1 MSVEE
6 RRYSPLRPGAA
17 AAALRGL
24 LVAAPGLP
32 AQAVALVALLY
43 LAATDGG
50 YYPLDWYPAGLA
62 VLALLG
68 LWAALVAPRPPPRR
82 LALAA
87 TVLLAAFG
95 GWALVSAA
103 WAGEPGAAWDG
114 ANRALLYAALFGLFA
129 LWPVPSSAA
138 RWLVALAGIGIAVIG
153 LVELLRWAGSDHP
166 ETYLLGNRLNE
177 PVGYQN
183 GNVALWLMGAFACLW
198 MAAAR
203 EFPALLRGL
212 ALGSVPM
219 LASLAWLGQS
229 RGSLFALPV
238 AGVILLAITPGR
250 LRLIAALVPSALA
263 LGIAIQPALDI
274 VDSTSDFALP
284 ALVDDLAQAVLLPSA
299 VLVVLGTGIALVDR
313 RWTPSPP
320 VGRRIGS
327 VAAALVAAAALA
339 GVAVAATQAGDLS
352 DGLSKRWHEFKAND
366 VVGGGSAR
374 LSSGGTNRYDFWTVA
389 WDSFQREP
397 LRGVGMDN
405 FQQDYAQRGDSL
417 EKPRYP
423 HSLPLAILSETG
435 VVGALLL
442 LAAVA
447 VALAAASGARPR
459 PDPAGAA
466 APAMVAVAMFAYLFV
481 HASVDWLYELPALG
495 GLAFAMLGLAAG
507 TRTAAAPARAPGR
520 DAAVARG
527 PALRA
532 ARIAGAV
539 AAAACAVG
547 FALPWLAEREVE
559 SAIDAWRTDPAAAY
573 KRLDRAASLNPLS
586 TRPGL
591 FEGGIAGLR
600 GDYSRARETYLD
612 VLDTEPRNSSA
623 WLQLAVIA
631 QTRRQPAQARAYV
644 QRAARLAPRDQAVR
658 TIRARI
664 MRGSIITP
672 RQANRIVLKYAR
684 RGSE

>member
-6 RRYSPLRPGAA
+6 RRYSPARVGAA
-17 AAALRGL
+17 ARALRGL

-50 YYPLDWYPAGLA
+50 YYPLDWYPAGLV

-68 LWAALVAPRPPPRR
+68 LWAALVAPRPQPRR

-95 GWALVSAA
+95 IWALVSAA
-103 WAGEPGAAWDG
+103 WAGDPGAAWDG
-114 ANRALLYAALFGLFA
+114 ANRALLYAALFALFA
-129 LWPVPSSAA
+129 VWPIPSEAA

-203 EFPALLRGL
+203 GFPALLRGL

-263 LGIAIQPALDI
+263 VAVAIQPALDI
-274 VDSTSDFALP
+274 VDSTSDSVLP
-284 ALVDDLAQAVLLPSA
+284 ALVDDLARAVLVPSA
-299 VLVVLGTGIALVDR
+299 VLVVLGTVVALFDR

-327 VAAALVAAAALA
+327 VATALVAVAALA
-339 GVAVAATQAGDLS
+339 GVAVAATQAGELS
-352 DGLSKRWHEFKAND
+352 DSLSNRWHEFKAND

-405 FQQDYAQRGDSL
+405 FQQDYAEHGDSL
-417 EKPRYP
+417 EKPRFP

-435 VVGALLL
+435 VVGAFLL

-447 VALAAASGARPR
+447 VALAAAFGARPR
-459 PDPAGAA
+459 PDPVGAA
-466 APAMVAVAMFAYLFV
+466 APAMVAVAMFAYLFL

-507 TRTAAAPARAPGR
+507 MTAQPAPAPAPR
-520 DAAVARG
+520 V
-527 PALRA
+527 PHA

-539 AAAACAVG
+539 AAAACALS

-559 SAIDAWRTDPAAAY
+559 SAIDVWRTDPAAAY

-586 TRPGL
+586 SRPGL
-591 FEGGIAGLR
+591 YEGGIAGLR
-600 GDYSRARETYLD
+600 GDYPRAREAYLD
-612 VLDTEPRNSSA
+612 VLDREPRSSSA

-631 QTRRQPAQARAYV
+631 QTRQQQAQAREYAR
-644 QRAARLAPRDQAVR
+644 RAARLAPRDQAVR
-658 TIRARI
+658 AIRVRI
-664 MRGSIITP
+664 ARGSIITP
-672 RQANRIVLKYAR
+672 RQANQIILKYAR
-684 RGSE
+684 RASE